1 MFVSVL
7 KILYYIVREKGG
19 KPVDNESKKQEML
32 EKMRERKREVK
43 VVRKIVSIV
52 ALVFLLIIAIG
63 GFTAYSYIKSALEP
77 LDPESTE
84 EIAIEIPMGSGVT
97 SISQI
102 LEDNG
107 IIKSAQVFKYYS
119 KFKNESQFQAGA
131 YNLTKSMTL
140 DEIIESLKTGKV
152 YREPVFAITVPEGLT
167 LVQIADIFAKNTSY
181 TAEEFMAKVTDQSF
195 IDLMM
200 ANYPNLLTEDI
211 LGDNIRYALE
221 GYLYPATYPFYEEN
235 PSLDM
240 IIEEMISAMNT
251 IVMEFKSG
259 YEEREMT
266 VHEFVTFASLL
277 EEEATAQTDRETI
290 ASVFYNRL
298 EIDMPLQTDP
308 TVLYALGEHK
318 NRVLY
323 ADLEVDNPYNTYKNK
338 GLTPGP
344 IAGAGK
350 SSLEATINPS
360 DTDYLY
366 FLADSD
372 GNNHFAKTYEEH
384 LSNVSKYIK

>member
-1 MFVSVL
+1 M
-7 KILYYIVREKGG
+7 KEKKGG
-19 KPVDNESKKQEML
+19 KPVDNESKKQEMF

-52 ALVFLLIIAIG
+52 ALVFLFIIAIG

-77 LDPESTE
+77 LDPEATE
-84 EIAIEIPMGSGVT
+84 EIAIDIPMGSGVT

-107 IIKSAQVFKYYS
+107 IIKSAQIFKYYA

-152 YREPVFAITVPEGLT
+152 YREPLFAITVPEGLT
-167 LVQIADIFAKNTSY
+167 LEQIADIVAKNTSY

-195 IDLMM
+195 IDRMM
-200 ANYPNLLTEDI
+200 AEYPNLLTEAI
-211 LGDNIRYALE
+211 LGDNVLYALE

-235 PSLDM
+235 PSLDA

-259 YEEREMT
+259 YEERGWT
-266 VHEFVTFASLL
+266 VHQFVTFASLL

-323 ADLEVDNPYNTYKNK
+323 ADLEVENPYNTYKNK

-360 DTDYLY
+360 NTDYLY

-384 LSNVSKYIK
+384 LSNVAKYIK